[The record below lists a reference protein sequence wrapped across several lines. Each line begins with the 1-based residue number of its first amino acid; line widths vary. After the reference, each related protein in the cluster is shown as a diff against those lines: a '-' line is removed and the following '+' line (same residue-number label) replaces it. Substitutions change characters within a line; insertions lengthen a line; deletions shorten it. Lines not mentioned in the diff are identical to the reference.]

1 MGTGGNGTSCT
12 EIVYNILAVLLGTL
26 DAGEFRSV
34 PDLQYLDLSRNY
46 IERLPSDLGMRLS
59 RLETLNLS
67 ANTLR
72 QLNAAVFTGAH
83 RLLVLD
89 VSYNRI
95 QVPGT

>member
-1 MGTGGNGTSCT
+1 M
-12 EIVYNILAVLLGTL
+12 YK
-26 DAGEFRSV
+26 RQV
-34 PDLQYLDLSRNY
+34 PDLQYVDLSRNY
-46 IERLPSDLGMRLS
+46 IEQLPSDLGMRLS

-67 ANTLR
+67 ANTLT
-72 QLNAAVFTGAH
+72 QLNAAVFTGAQ

>member
-1 MGTGGNGTSCT
+1 
-12 EIVYNILAVLLGTL
+12 VLLGTL
-26 DAGEFRSV
+26 DAVEFRSV

-46 IERLPSDLGMRLS
+46 ISQLPDDLGLRLS

-67 ANTLR
+67 ANTLTH
-72 QLNAAVFTGAH
+72 LDAAVFAGAQ

-95 QVPGT
+95 QVLRVVQKKDSF

>member
-1 MGTGGNGTSCT
+1 MG
-12 EIVYNILAVLLGTL
+12 IVIILTVLLGIL

-34 PDLQYLDLSRNY
+34 PELQYLDLSRNY
-46 IERLPSDLGMRLS
+46 ISRLPHDLGIRLS

-67 ANTLR
+67 ANTLTH
-72 QLNAAVFTGAH
+72 LDAVVFSGAQ

-95 QVPGT
+95 QVLRVVRKIRFYSVK